1 MPRRYFPTQQHL
13 NICCGLKPVLR
24 WSTIALVGMV
34 LLLVACAPRQMMVRQ
49 FGALVETGMDRLEE
63 SGDVALVGEGLPG
76 QITLLEVL
84 LANDPEDERLHLL
97 LARLYAAQGLL
108 YLEPLVEA
116 AAWEIPVPWLEGSAP
131 PDHDLKKSQL
141 GRVFQK
147 GAGHALAVLEAQRPG
162 SGAQLSKVNRIGAY
176 LKTASV
182 DEVPA
187 LFWYALNLG
196 AWVNHHLDDLSAIAQ
211 AHVAERIMRC
221 VVELQPDY
229 YHGFAHLF
237 LIAFYGSRPPMLGGR
252 PEAAQHHY
260 VTFKAMAG
268 TSEFLSAPLGEVYY
282 ARYCLPLRQ
291 ARDEYTT
298 LLTPIAKTP
307 IKADNGL
314 FDALAIRRAQLYLKA
329 VDRLFEQGYPELK

>member
-1 MPRRYFPTQQHL
+1 MPRRFFPIRLHL
-13 NICCGLKPVLR
+13 IVRYGLKPVLR
-24 WSTIALVGMV
+24 WLTTALVGMA
-34 LLLVACAPRQMMVRQ
+34 LLLAGCTPRQMMVRQ

-63 SGDVALVGEGLPG
+63 SGDVALVGTGLPG
-76 QITLLEVL
+76 QITLLEAL
-84 LANDPEDERLHLL
+84 LANDPENERLHLL

-116 AAWEIPVPWLEGSAP
+116 AAWEIPVPWLEGCAP
-131 PDHDLKKSQL
+131 PKHVLKKTQL
-141 GRVFQK
+141 ARVFQK
-147 GAGHALAVLEAQRPG
+147 GAGHALAVLEAQRPD

-176 LKTASV
+176 LKTAKV
-182 DEVPA
+182 DEVPS

-196 AWVNHHLDDLSAIAQ
+196 AWVNHHRDDLNAIAQ
-211 AHVAERIMRC
+211 AHVAERIMRR

-252 PEAAQHHY
+252 PEAAQQHY
-260 VTFKAMAG
+260 VMFKAMAG
-268 TSEFLSAPLGEVYY
+268 TSESLSVHLGEVYY

-291 ARDEYTT
+291 RRDEYTT

-307 IKADNGL
+307 INAGTGL

-329 VDRLFEQGYPELK
+329 VDRLFE